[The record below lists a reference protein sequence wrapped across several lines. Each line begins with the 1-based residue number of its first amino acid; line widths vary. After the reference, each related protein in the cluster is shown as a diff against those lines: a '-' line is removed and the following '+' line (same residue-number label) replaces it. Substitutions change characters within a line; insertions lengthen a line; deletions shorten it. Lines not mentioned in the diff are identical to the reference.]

1 MEELDTLQEIATNR
15 PDINDDVETKV
26 LTALDTIEE
35 TLVRQSGDVPHV
47 FVKIDQ
53 RWLDV
58 LENGWDNEN
67 GAMSADIQR
76 KLSELENQ
84 IE

>member
-15 PDINDDVETKV
+15 PDITDDVETKV

-35 TLVRQSGDVPHV
+35 TLVRRSGDVPHV

-58 LENGWDNEN
+58 IENGWDNEN
-67 GAMSADIQR
+67 GAMSADIQQ